1 MNNVGKTM
9 NLCYCNVSVSVQ
21 LISLCWCII
30 ARRTFVEMLFL

>member
-9 NLCYCNVSVSVQ
+9 NLCYCNNVSVSVQ

-30 ARRTFVEMLFL
+30 ARRTFV